1 MSQKTYSAEEVAKAV
16 LKKCHD
22 MVEMKKSL
30 FNDQKALKC
39 AVDVSTKTKESCF
52 WDIKWAV
59 EKLKALKELSWTV
72 ESEAP
77 EAKELFEKEFKKEK
91 AKLSDLIAE
100 HKKLKKS
107 EDESEDEKNLLA
119 KAEEMDKCGDMAKPM
134 GKSDKLKNFLAKK
147 DKKKALK
154 KIGDNSSMAG
164 SVAQTGGP
172 SIASQIGFGKK
183 EVKKARVD
191 EGKSNAD
198 KRKDREARNNRQI
211 GSDSGNAFG
220 TPKGSKGVHKPV
232 KPNSGESKMGVN
244 SRASKDIKSTSNAA
258 LHGLKGMSQADAKN
272 QHKKI
277 SSEMKDQKAPNLP
290 KSEEAATASKA
301 IGLKPITTGAEAPKV
316 DNASKPPKAA
326 TTLKSFLAQKK
337 K

>member
-1 MSQKTYSAEEVAKAV
+1 MSQKTYSAKEVAQAV
-16 LKKCHD
+16 LKKCQD
-22 MVEMKKSL
+22 MVELKKSL
-30 FNDQKALKC
+30 FNDGKSLKC
-39 AVDVSTKTKESCF
+39 EASAPEKNKESCF
-52 WDIKWAV
+52 WEIKWSV
-59 EKLKALKELSWTV
+59 EKIKALKELSWTV

-91 AKLSDLIAE
+91 ARLSDLIAE

-147 DKKKALK
+147 NKKKDLK
-154 KIGDNSSMAG
+154 KMNGVTPPAPSA
-164 SVAQTGGP
+164 P
-172 SIASQIGFGKK
+172 SIATQIGWPGSGKS

-191 EGKSNAD
+191 EGKTDNQ
-198 KRKDREARNNRQI
+198 KQVARAGR
-211 GSDSGNAFG
+211 
-220 TPKGSKGVHKPV
+220 
-232 KPNSGESKMGVN
+232 N
-244 SRASKDIKSTSNAA
+244 SRVKFKAGSPEGQHPDTGEKVRPRKPGEGDKIIGIPKPKKPDMKAGTKMNKAA
-258 LHGLKGMSQADAKN
+258 DGQA
-272 QHKKI
+272 
-277 SSEMKDQKAPNLP
+277 P
-290 KSEEAATASKA
+290 TSKA
-301 IGLKPITTGAEAPKV
+301 IGLKPLSTGAEAPKV